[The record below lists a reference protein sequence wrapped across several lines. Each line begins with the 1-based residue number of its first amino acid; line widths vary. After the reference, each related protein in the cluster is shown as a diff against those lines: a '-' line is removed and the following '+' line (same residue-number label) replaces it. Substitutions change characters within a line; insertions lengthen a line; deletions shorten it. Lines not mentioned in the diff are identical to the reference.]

1 MKKTLE
7 IRVAVPSDAPALLAI
22 YAPYVESTT
31 ITFEYTVPT
40 AVEFAARIESTLAR
54 YPYLVALADG
64 APVGYAYA
72 SQFKSR
78 AAYDFAVETSVYVRD
93 GDHGKGVGSALYD
106 ALELLLKRQ
115 HITNLNACITYPGE
129 GSVEFHGRRG
139 YTTVAHFH
147 KCGYKF
153 GRWLDM
159 IWMEKFLAPHDDVP
173 QPFVPFSELS
183 PQMRVLCAADGN
195 RA

>member
-40 AVEFAARIESTLAR
+40 AAEFAARIESTLAR

-64 APVGYAYA
+64 VPVGYAYA

-93 GDHGKGVGSALYD
+93 GEHGKGIGSALYN
-106 ALELLLKRQ
+106 ALELLLGRQ

-173 QPFVPFSELS
+173 QPFVPFSALP
-183 PQMRVLCAADGN
+183 PQMRALCAADGS